1 MADWMVNLVPFAS
14 DNYAYLIES
23 DDGLAVVDPGEAAPV
38 AAAIEAL
45 DKPLR
50 QILITHHHGDHVGG
64 VAALKRAHNAE
75 VVGPKTSADKLALDR
90 AVGEGDRV
98 DCLGA
103 ELTVIQ
109 TPGHTLDHIAYY
121 TKGHQGLFSADCLFV
136 LGCGRV
142 FEGDAPMMWESLLKL
157 RALPDETMVF
167 CGHEYTMANARFALS
182 LTPDDADLKA
192 HIDGLQK
199 RRDQGAPTVPSLL
212 GDEKRLNPFLRCDD
226 AAFQD
231 AVGLAGKSPAEVF
244 AEVRA
249 RKDNF

>member
-23 DDGLAVVDPGEAAPV
+23 DEGLAVVDPGEAAPV
-38 AAAIEAL
+38 AAAIKAL

-64 VAALKRAHNAE
+64 VAALKAE
-75 VVGPKTSADKLALDR
+75 HGAQVIGPQVSADKLPLDR
-90 AVGEGDRV
+90 AVADGDRV

-103 ELTVIQ
+103 ELTVIE

-121 TKGHQGLFSADCLFV
+121 TEGHQGLFSADCLFV

-142 FEGDAPMMWESLLKL
+142 FEGDAPMMWSSLSKL
-157 RALPDETMVF
+157 RALPDETLVF
-167 CGHEYTMANARFALS
+167 CGHEYTMANASFALS
-182 LTPDDADLKA
+182 LTPDDSELKT
-192 HIDGLQK
+192 HIEELK
-199 RRDQGAPTVPSLL
+199 VRRDQGQPTVPSYL

-226 AAFQD
+226 PDFQAAL
-231 AVGLAGKSPAEVF
+231 GLSGQSPAEVF

-249 RKDNF
+249 RKDRF

>member
-38 AAAIEAL
+38 AAAIKTL

-64 VAALKRAHNAE
+64 VAALKATHGAE
-75 VVGPKTSADKLALDR
+75 VVGPKASAGKLPLDR
-90 AVGEGDRV
+90 AVSEGDRV

-103 ELTVIQ
+103 ELTVIE

-121 TKGHQGLFSADCLFV
+121 TEGHQGLFSADCLFV

-142 FEGDAPMMWESLLKL
+142 FEGDAPMMWNSLLKL
-157 RALPDETMVF
+157 RALSDETLVF

-182 LTPDDADLKA
+182 LTPDDSALQA
-192 HIDGLQK
+192 HIDGLQE

-212 GDEKRLNPFLRCDD
+212 GDEKRFNPFLRCDD
-226 AAFQD
+226 PAFQE
-231 AVGLAGKSPAEVF
+231 ALGLSGKSAAEVF

-249 RKDNF
+249 RKDRF